1 MLFNSYEFLFGF
13 FPLTMC
19 GFLLLWRFRPE
30 WRGAFLAL
38 ASVLFYIWWDA
49 RFVWLL
55 IGSIVFNYLCGCAI
69 VKSQTRKAALRIMQ
83 AGIAVDLCALGYF
96 KYATFIANNFDALTG
111 LDFAVGYIVLP
122 IGISFYTFTQIA
134 FLVDAYRGEAKEYNF
149 TNYVLFVSYFPHL
162 IAGPIIHHKSMMPQF
177 ESRAIFRPTA
187 RGAALGTVF
196 FLIGLIKKVV
206 LADGF
211 ALYADAIFNASL
223 KGFAPDF
230 AVSWVGA
237 LCYTF
242 QIYFDFSGYCDMA
255 IGLSLFFGVQL
266 PFNFNSPY
274 KARSIVDF
282 WRRWHMTL
290 SAFLREYLYIALGG
304 NRRGPGRRYVNLLL
318 TMLLGG
324 LWHGANWTFV
334 FWGALHGSYLIINH
348 AWRSL
353 STRLAMPSWGAASVL
368 ASTALTFFSVIIAWV
383 FFRAESF
390 ASGTAMLGG
399 MFGLNGFAGWQ
410 PAAAELSR
418 LLGYDE
424 MLLAPVSLICLGGLI
439 VWAMPN
445 SQQLVAKAE
454 ELIESRRW
462 SLMGASAVLTCF
474 IMAIHSSQGVSPF
487 IYFNF

>member
-1 MLFNSYEFLFGF
+1 
-13 FPLTMC
+13 
-19 GFLLLWRFRPE
+19 
-30 WRGAFLAL
+30 
-38 ASVLFYIWWDA
+38 
-49 RFVWLL
+49 
-55 IGSIVFNYLCGCAI
+55 
-69 VKSQTRKAALRIMQ
+69 
-83 AGIAVDLCALGYF
+83 
-96 KYATFIANNFDALTG
+96 
-111 LDFAVGYIVLP
+111 
-122 IGISFYTFTQIA
+122 
-134 FLVDAYRGEAKEYNF
+134 
-149 TNYVLFVSYFPHL
+149 
-162 IAGPIIHHKSMMPQF
+162 
-177 ESRAIFRPTA
+177 
-187 RGAALGTVF
+187 
-196 FLIGLIKKVV
+196 
-206 LADGF
+206 
-211 ALYADAIFNASL
+211 
-223 KGFAPDF
+223 
-230 AVSWVGA
+230 
-237 LCYTF
+237 
-242 QIYFDFSGYCDMA
+242 MA

-304 NRRGPGRRYVNLLL
+304 NRKGPGRRYVNLLL

-353 STRLAMPSWGAASVL
+353 AARLSLPSWGAAGVI

-390 ASGTAMLGG
+390 ASGTTMLGG

-410 PAAAELSR
+410 PATAELSR

-454 ELIESRRW
+454 ELISSRRW